1 MRIFGPLILA
11 ALTIPGAR
19 AIPVATA
26 QSAPATQPSAQPVA
40 PTPQVTPPAAGAVEP
55 PQVTNIILENYGQ
68 YSAIAKASQKPAAEG
83 IPFDAVTNVHAKKR
97 TRSILIGKGV
107 NFGFEY
113 EAVGSPRGEKA
124 TLHFVVIYPPPGLNK
139 PGSSSPIPRDEY
151 DRKVRIGVKGSY
163 DGYELDND
171 WEMVPGDWTL
181 EIWSGSNR
189 LASETFTLV
198 R

>member
-1 MRIFGPLILA
+1 MRIFGPVFLA
-11 ALTIPGAR
+11 VLAIPGA
-19 AIPVATA
+19 IA
-26 QSAPATQPSAQPVA
+26 QSAPATTPPPQPA
-40 PTPQVTPPAAGAVEP
+40 TPPAQSSAAPVEI
-55 PQVTNIILENYGQ
+55 TSIILENYSEF
-68 YSAIAKASQKPAAEG
+68 SANTKASQKPAAEG
-83 IPFDAVTNVHAKKR
+83 IPFTAVTNVHAKRKTR
-97 TRSILIGKGV
+97 TIPISKGV
-107 NFGFEY
+107 NFGFQY
-113 EAVGSPRGEKA
+113 EAVGTPRGEKT
-124 TLHFVVIYPPPGLNK
+124 TLHFVVIYPPPGLIK

-181 EIWSGSNR
+181 EIWSGPNK